1 MLETY
6 AHHIISLF
14 FLLVG
19 ITGCIYGLNPSD
31 KYEIYKK
38 SDEHYNDEDCT

>member
-1 MLETY
+1 MIEEYLT
-6 AHHIISLF
+6 IFGGLF

-19 ITGCIYGLNPSD
+19 ICGCIYGLNPSD
-31 KYEIYKK
+31 KYEIYRK